1 MSESKD
7 VLMRHV
13 ADERISHWL
22 TAVSFFLAGMSGLAF
37 YYPSLY
43 WLVNVMGGG
52 TWARILHPF
61 FGVVMFLTFIY
72 QVARLW
78 KDNRMTRAD
87 WQWVAKAP
95 AVMMKR
101 DVDVPEPGRFNG
113 GQKILFKLLL
123 LFMLLLLA
131 SGIVM
136 WRPYFADQFAID
148 SIRVAALVHAVSAF
162 FLVSLVL
169 GHTYMVLW
177 TPGSMFAITRGTVSR
192 AWAKHHHPAWYR
204 EVTGAK
210 D

>member
-1 MSESKD
+1 VGTDSAPLLRGRD
-7 VLMRHV
+7 VP
-13 ADERISHWL
+13 D
-22 TAVSFFLAGMSGLAF
+22 
-37 YYPSLY
+37 
-43 WLVNVMGGG
+43 
-52 TWARILHPF
+52 
-61 FGVVMFLTFIY
+61 FIY

-131 SGIVM
+131 SGIMM
-136 WRPYFADQFAID
+136 WRPYFAHQFAID
-148 SIRVAALVHAVSAF
+148 WIRVAALVHAVSAF

-177 TPGSMFAITRGTVSR
+177 TPGSMFAITAYGVAGLGQTSPPGLVPGSHRR
-192 AWAKHHHPAWYR
+192 QR
-204 EVTGAK
+204 LGAG
-210 D
+210 DHRVGRHDPS